1 MLAGDR
7 RQLPDSTEFFLEDI
21 YGWGRWCG
29 KLGGGRGLR
38 EK

>member
-21 YGWGRWCG
+21 YGWGPVVWQI
-29 KLGGGRGLR
+29 GRGAWIA
-38 EK
+38 